1 MRAARPGP
9 WGYLLLALWS
19 VGMATLLP
27 AARLP
32 ALLALLILLG
42 AWAHPSGL
50 RLLRDGR
57 VWLLVGIAL
66 ATGAF
71 WLGERDATAWGV
83 RYSAT
88 GLQQGALM
96 GARALA
102 LLLGLSISATAL
114 SVSGWIR
121 VLAAVGAP
129 GLGFALG
136 VAFNLLPTLGQLSE
150 SAYQSIRLRGGWRR
164 PLRAMR
170 LYVVTIATNA
180 LGYGDEV
187 VRAAASRAFDPATA
201 PRAPVPWRT
210 ADRWLPGALLVA
222 SLALWLS

>member
-1 MRAARPGP
+1 
-9 WGYLLLALWS
+9 
-19 VGMATLLP
+19 MATLLP

-42 AWAHPSGL
+42 AWAHPPGL

-57 VWLLVGIAL
+57 VWLLAGIAL
-66 ATGAF
+66 AIGALC
-71 WLGERDATAWGV
+71 LGERDTTTWGV
-83 RYSAT
+83 RYSAA
-88 GLQQGALM
+88 GLRQGALM
-96 GARALA
+96 GTRALA
-102 LLLGLSISATAL
+102 LLVGLSISAAAL
-114 SVSGWIR
+114 SVSGWTR
-121 VLAAVGAP
+121 VLAAAGAP

-164 PLRAMR
+164 PLRVAR
-170 LYVVTIATNA
+170 LYIVTIITNA

-201 PRAPVPWRT
+201 PRAPVPWRA
-210 ADRWLPGALLVA
+210 ADRWLTGVLLAA
-222 SLALWLS
+222 SLALWLL